1 MSNCVVRSRGSRLP
15 CSIVADH
22 GIEGGD
28 HLSHDGDDN
37 DFGLLVDRGET
48 VVEDLE
54 GGIVSGCAEG
64 SHVEDVTDR
73 HSAAVDAAMSFELA
87 TVEVVRRKSDKGSDL
102 LAADL
107 TELWQ
112 ESDQGEGQRRTH
124 AAHRGQ
130 QFIALRENDIG
141 SDYLGQAFVEQMDI
155 GLKPREATFVEA
167 PQYSIL
173 NMSGLVLDR
182 DMLVAKLPPHGDD
195 FGEPFSG
202 GDTLNNACRHDRDVF
217 CNQLRIEAI
226 VFGEDAAGTGELT
239 KFARIDASDGQ
250 ASCEQSS
257 DNAALVA
264 AARLDP
270 DCGDRQSMQPLDQL
284 GPPGGVVIYRK
295 ALPVR
300 QHLGVQTILRY
311 VNSTV
316 AMLCHLRAP
325 SLLMR
330 AGALAT
336 VREWKKRLERQAHSR
351 SIGRG
356 GCGLPVE
363 TGAMA

>member
-1 MSNCVVRSRGSRLP
+1 MKSPLVIVLVAVVLVAVSTLAVMNNACKSSQHAWCAPMSSMR
-15 CSIVADH
+15 
-22 GIEGGD
+22 
-28 HLSHDGDDN
+28 
-37 DFGLLVDRGET
+37 
-48 VVEDLE
+48 
-54 GGIVSGCAEG
+54 
-64 SHVEDVTDR
+64 
-73 HSAAVDAAMSFELA
+73 
-87 TVEVVRRKSDKGSDL
+87 
-102 LAADL
+102 
-107 TELWQ
+107 
-112 ESDQGEGQRRTH
+112 
-124 AAHRGQ
+124 
-130 QFIALRENDIG
+130 
-141 SDYLGQAFVEQMDI
+141 
-155 GLKPREATFVEA
+155 
-167 PQYSIL
+167 IL

-250 ASCEQSS
+250 ARCQQSS
-257 DNAALVA
+257 DDAALVA
-264 AARLDP
+264 AARLDA

-284 GPPGGVVIYRK
+284 VPPGGAVIHRK

-300 QHLGVQTILRY
+300 QHIDVQTLLRY
-311 VNSTV
+311 VNSTI

-330 AGALAT
+330 ALALAT
-336 VREWKKRLERQAHSR
+336 VREWKKRLEHQAHSR
-351 SIGRG
+351 FIGRG

>member
-73 HSAAVDAAMSFELA
+73 NSAAVDAAMSFELA
-87 TVEVVRRKSDKGSDL
+87 TVEVVRRNSDKGSDL
-102 LAADL
+102 LAAHL

-130 QFIALRENDIG
+130 QFIALRKNDIG
-141 SDYLGQAFVEQMDI
+141 SDNLDQAFVEQMDI

-182 DMLVAKLPPHGDD
+182 DMLVAKLPPHGDY

-202 GDTLNNACRHDRDVF
+202 GDTLNNACRYDRDVF

-250 ASCEQSS
+250 ASCEQNS

-284 GPPGGVVIYRK
+284 GPPGGVVIHRK

-330 AGALAT
+330 ARALAT

-363 TGAMA
+363 TAAIA

>member
-15 CSIVADH
+15 RSIVADH

-28 HLSHDGDDN
+28 HFSHDGDDN
-37 DFGLLVDRGET
+37 DLWLLVGRGET

-54 GGIVSGCAEG
+54 GGIVSGCAKG
-64 SHVEDVTDR
+64 SHVKDVTDR

-195 FGEPFSG
+195 FGEPFGASG
-202 GDTLNNACRHDRDVF
+202 TLNNACRHDRDVF
-217 CNQLRIEAI
+217 CNQLQ
-226 VFGEDAAGTGELT
+226 FL
-239 KFARIDASDGQ
+239 ARMPR
-250 ASCEQSS
+250 
-257 DNAALVA
+257 
-264 AARLDP
+264 AR
-270 DCGDRQSMQPLDQL
+270 
-284 GPPGGVVIYRK
+284 
-295 ALPVR
+295 A
-300 QHLGVQTILRY
+300 
-311 VNSTV
+311 N
-316 AMLCHLRAP
+316 
-325 SLLMR
+325 
-330 AGALAT
+330 
-336 VREWKKRLERQAHSR
+336 
-351 SIGRG
+351 
-356 GCGLPVE
+356 
-363 TGAMA
+363 

>member
-1 MSNCVVRSRGSRLP
+1 MSNCVVRSRGARLP
-15 CSIVADH
+15 RSIVANH
-22 GIEGGD
+22 GIESSD

-37 DFGLLVDRGET
+37 DFWLLFGRGET

-54 GGIVSGCAEG
+54 GGIVPSCAEG

-87 TVEVVRRKSDKGSDL
+87 TVEVVRRKSDEGGNL
-102 LAADL
+102 LAAHL
-107 TELWQ
+107 PEFWQ
-112 ESDQGEGQRRTH
+112 QSDQSEGQRRTH
-124 AAHRGQ
+124 AAHRDQ
-130 QFIALRENDIG
+130 QFIALRENGIG
-141 SDYLGQAFVEQMDI
+141 GDYLGHTSVEQTDI
-155 GLKPREATFVEA
+155 GLKLREATFVEA

-182 DMLVAKLPPHGDD
+182 DMLVAKLPPYGDD
-195 FGEPFSG
+195 FGEPFG
-202 GDTLNNACRHDRDVF
+202 GRGTLNNACRHDRDVF

-226 VFGEDAAGTGELT
+226 VLGEDAAGTGELT

-257 DNAALVA
+257 DDAALVA

-270 DCGDRQSMQPLDQL
+270 DGGDRQSMQSRDQL
-284 GPPGGVVIYRK
+284 GPPGGVVIHRK
-295 ALPVR
+295 ALPVG
-300 QHLGVQTILRY
+300 QHLDVQTILRY

-330 AGALAT
+330 ARALAT
-336 VREWKKRLERQAHSR
+336 VRE
-351 SIGRG
+351 
-356 GCGLPVE
+356 
-363 TGAMA
+363 

>member
-1 MSNCVVRSRGSRLP
+1 MSNCVVRSCGSRLP
-15 CSIVADH
+15 CSFVADH

-37 DFGLLVDRGET
+37 DFRFLVGCGET
-48 VVEDLE
+48 IVKDLE

-64 SHVEDVTDR
+64 SHVEDVTDW
-73 HSAAVDAAMSFELA
+73 HAAAVDAAMSFELA
-87 TVEVVRRKSDKGSDL
+87 AVEVVRRKSDEGSDL
-102 LAADL
+102 LAAHL
-107 TELWQ
+107 PELWQ
-112 ESDQGEGQRRTH
+112 ESDKSEGQRRTH

-130 QFIALRENDIG
+130 QFIALRENGIG
-141 SDYLGQAFVEQMDI
+141 SDYLGHAFVKQMDI

-195 FGEPFSG
+195 FGEPFG
-202 GDTLNNACRHDRDVF
+202 GGGTLNNACRHDRDVF

-226 VFGEDAAGTGELT
+226 VLGEDAAGTGELT
-239 KFARIDASDGQ
+239 KFARIDASNRQ

-257 DNAALVA
+257 DDAALVA

-270 DCGDRQSMQPLDQL
+270 DCGDRQSMQPFDQL
-284 GPPGGVVIYRK
+284 GPPGAVVSHRK
-295 ALPVR
+295 VLPAR
-300 QHLGVQTILRY
+300 QHLDVQAILRY

-316 AMLCHLRAP
+316 AMFCHLRAP

-330 AGALAT
+330 ARALAT

-351 SIGRG
+351 SIDRG
-356 GCGLPVE
+356 GRGLPVE